1 MDKIVNTKALG
12 INIKRYREDK
22 GISAGKLAEK
32 AGVSLSHINNIE
44 SASANASAEV
54 LVRIA
59 NTLGI
64 SIDILLS
71 DSLQGEA
78 NRRAR
83 MMEYCK
89 VLEDCD
95 EEELQVIVGTV
106 TALKWELRQAKKK
119 R

>member
-1 MDKIVNTKALG
+1 MEKTVNTKALG

-59 NTLGI
+59 NTLGV

-71 DSLQGEA
+71 DSLKGEA
-78 NRRAR
+78 NRKAR
-83 MMEYCK
+83 MMEYCE
-89 VLEDCD
+89 LLADCD
-95 EEELQVIVGTV
+95 EGEMQIIVGTA
-106 TALKWELRQAKKK
+106 TALKWELRQAKRKK
-119 R
+119 

>member
-1 MDKIVNTKALG
+1 MDKIVNAKALG
-12 INIKRYREDK
+12 INIKRYREDM

-59 NTLGI
+59 NTLGV
-64 SIDILLS
+64 SIDILLC
-71 DSLQGEA
+71 DSLKGEA

-83 MMEYCK
+83 MLEYCGL
-89 VLEDCD
+89 LEDCD
-95 EEELQVIVGTV
+95 EEEVQIIVGTV
-106 TALKWELRQAKKK
+106 TALKWELRQAKRKK
-119 R
+119 